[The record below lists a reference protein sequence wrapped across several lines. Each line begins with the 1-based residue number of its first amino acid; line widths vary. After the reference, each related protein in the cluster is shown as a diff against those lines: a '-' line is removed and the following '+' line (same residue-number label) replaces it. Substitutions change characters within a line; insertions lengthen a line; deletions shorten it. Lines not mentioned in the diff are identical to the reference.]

1 MKRVYFIPGLGADER
16 LFSQLNLK
24 GIEEHYLNWIEP
36 EDCTTM
42 ADYAARY
49 VPMIDTSEPFYI
61 LGMSMGGMMAIE
73 LQKLIQ
79 PEKLILISTVKTR
92 LEISPQLRAV
102 ARMKLD
108 MLFSGSVI
116 QNLSGLIDL
125 VVPWQTQTQRSLF
138 LEMLHNSTPE
148 FLKFAIHACINW
160 DNEIMPHN
168 YVHFHGNRDPLFPG
182 SRAINAEIVEGG
194 NHFMI
199 YEKGEE
205 LTRRIQQ
212 YLDRF

>member
-1 MKRVYFIPGLGADER
+1 VSGRCTVCFRGHRNVPAHARGAVFYLRIESRRLPVKRVYFIPGLGADER

-79 PEKLILISTVKTR
+79 PEKLILVSTVKTR
-92 LEISPQLRAV
+92 LEISP
-102 ARMKLD
+102 
-108 MLFSGSVI
+108 
-116 QNLSGLIDL
+116 
-125 VVPWQTQTQRSLF
+125 
-138 LEMLHNSTPE
+138 
-148 FLKFAIHACINW
+148 
-160 DNEIMPHN
+160 
-168 YVHFHGNRDPLFPG
+168 
-182 SRAINAEIVEGG
+182 
-194 NHFMI
+194 
-199 YEKGEE
+199 
-205 LTRRIQQ
+205 
-212 YLDRF
+212 